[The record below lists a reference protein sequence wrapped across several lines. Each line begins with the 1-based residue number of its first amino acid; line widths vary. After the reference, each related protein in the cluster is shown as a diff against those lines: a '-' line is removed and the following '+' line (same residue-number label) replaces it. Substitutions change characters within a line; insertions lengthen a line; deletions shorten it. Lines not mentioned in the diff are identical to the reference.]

1 MGYRLLSKYRGELMG
16 AAMLWVMLFH
26 AADLDMC
33 SGALELIRAA
43 GFGGVDIF
51 IALSAMGMVMSLER
65 REQTYGEFLARR
77 MRRIL
82 PAYFAVML
90 PYTAF
95 VILYRGAPWA
105 ALLWNSTLLYY
116 WVDCEGAFNWYVAGI
131 MCLYAIT
138 PPCRRFLKRCRHR
151 ECAVILGVVL
161 GVLLCQLLLREGYWH
176 YLDLFYRLPVFFL
189 GLLMGFYAREEKTLG
204 RREAALW
211 TLLLLAG
218 VCYGVLVLRSQ
229 REGGGLYTPL
239 CHVFLLTTIPLCLTA
254 CVLFEKLPL
263 GVLRRALRFVGGRS
277 LEIYLLNV
285 SVFSELALWERI
297 LPFDTANRL
306 SYLVLFA
313 LNILLGALL
322 HCVLAAALTGKNK
335 MLSQ

>member
-1 MGYRLLSKYRGELMG
+1 MTYALASRYRGELMG
-16 AAMLWVMLFH
+16 LAMLWVMLFH
-26 AADLDMC
+26 AAGLDMG

-51 IALSAMGMVMSLER
+51 IVLSAVGMVMSLER
-65 REQTYGEFLARR
+65 REQTYGGFLTRR

-90 PYTAF
+90 PYTVF
-95 VILYRGAPWA
+95 VILYRGAPWT

-138 PPCRRFLKRCRHR
+138 PPCRRFLQRCRYR
-151 ECAVILGVVL
+151 ERAVMLGVVL

-189 GLLMGFYAREEKTLG
+189 GLMLGFYVKENKPIG
-204 RREAALW
+204 RRGAALW
-211 TLLLLAG
+211 AMFLLMG
-218 VCYGVLVLRSQ
+218 VCYGSLVLRSR

-239 CHVFLLTTIPLCLTA
+239 CHVFLFTTIPLCLTA

-263 GVLRRALRFVGGRS
+263 GALRRALRFIGGRS

-285 SVFSELALWERI
+285 SVFSELALWGQI

-306 SYLVLFA
+306 SYLALFA
-313 LNILLGALL
+313 LNILLGSLL
-322 HCVLAAALTGKNK
+322 HHMLAAVPAGKNG
-335 MLSQ
+335 MLSP